1 MQAIR
6 SDKEKEMKIA
16 VDCRYLGKS
25 GIGRVCQGILDHLDY
40 NGHEY
45 YLIGNEEKLK
55 AYSSAHIIP
64 DDGNPFS
71 PKGLF
76 SFPGKINQLCDCIII
91 PNFIIPYGIRIPVYC
106 VMHDLIFLDLPKI
119 TAKGVIDYRIK
130 RMLLKRCMK
139 KAVRIAC
146 VSGFTKSRCE
156 HYFPKY
162 AEKCFVNYIGLSEEV
177 LKFDTT
183 GIEKTNSIV
192 YVGNVKPHKGLK
204 TLIDAFHMLPKG
216 MYRLKI
222 IGEKDGFLVG
232 MKEEDLQSDDVIFT
246 GRLGD
251 DQLLREIASAKFLV
265 QPSLYEGFGL
275 PPLEAL
281 YLGTQP
287 IISDI
292 PVFQEVYGDLPV
304 IFFKTGDAKDLE
316 RAILSAQESGTRAFD
331 RNETTRFD
339 YAAFTDG
346 ILKTISD
353 RGTNAVSCGK

>member
-1 MQAIR
+1 
-6 SDKEKEMKIA
+6 MKIA
-16 VDCRYLGKS
+16 IDCRYLGKS

-40 NGHEY
+40 NEHEY
-45 YLIGNEEKLK
+45 YLIGNEEKLR
-55 AYSSAHIIP
+55 AYSPAYIIP
-64 DDGNPFS
+64 NDENPFS

-76 SFPGKINQLCDCIII
+76 SFPKMINQFCDCIII
-91 PNFIIPYGIRIPVYC
+91 PNFIIPYGIKIPVYS

-119 TAKGVIDYRIK
+119 TTKGFLDYRIK
-130 RMLLKRCMK
+130 KMLLKRCMK
-139 KAVRIAC
+139 KSVRIAC

-162 AEKCFVNYIGLSEEV
+162 AGKCYVNYIGLSEEV
-177 LKFDTT
+177 LNFDTS
-183 GIEKTNSIV
+183 GIEKTNSII

-222 IGEKDGFLVG
+222 IGEKEGFLVG
-232 MKEEDLQSDDVIFT
+232 MKEEDLKSDDVIFT
-246 GRLGD
+246 GRLND

-292 PVFQEVYGDLPV
+292 PVFKEVYGDLPV
-304 IFFKTGDAKDLE
+304 IFFKTEDAKDLKNVLI
-316 RAILSAQESGTRAFD
+316 RAQRVS
-331 RNETTRFD
+331 
-339 YAAFTDG
+339 FTA
-346 ILKTISD
+346 ISEFTQKYHYQNFAK
-353 RGTNAVSCGK
+353 RLISFIK

>member
-1 MQAIR
+1 
-6 SDKEKEMKIA
+6 MKIA
-16 VDCRYLGKS
+16 IDCRYLGKS

-40 NGHEY
+40 NEHEY
-45 YLIGNEEKLK
+45 FLIGNEEKLR
-55 AYSSAHIIP
+55 AYSPAYIIP
-64 DDGNPFS
+64 NDENPFS

-76 SFPGKINQLCDCIII
+76 SFPKMINQFCDCIII
-91 PNFIIPYGIRIPVYC
+91 PNFIIPYGIKIPVYS

-119 TAKGVIDYRIK
+119 TTKGFLDYRIK
-130 RMLLKRCMK
+130 KMLLKRCMK
-139 KAVRIAC
+139 KSVRIAC

-162 AEKCFVNYIGLSEEV
+162 ACKCYVNYIGLSEEV
-177 LKFDTT
+177 LNFDTS
-183 GIEKTNSIV
+183 GIEKTNSII

-222 IGEKDGFLVG
+222 IGEKEGFLVG

-246 GRLGD
+246 GRLSD

-292 PVFQEVYGDLPV
+292 PIFKEVYGDLPV
-304 IFFKTGDAKDLE
+304 IFFKTEDAKDLE
-316 RAILSAQESGTRAFD
+316 NVLIRAQRVS
-331 RNETTRFD
+331 
-339 YAAFTDG
+339 FTA
-346 ILKTISD
+346 ISEFTQKYHYQNFAK
-353 RGTNAVSCGK
+353 RLISFIK

>member
-1 MQAIR
+1 
-6 SDKEKEMKIA
+6 MKIA
-16 VDCRYLGKS
+16 IDCRYLGKS

-40 NGHEY
+40 NEHEY
-45 YLIGNEEKLK
+45 FLIGNEEKLR
-55 AYSSAHIIP
+55 AYSPAYIIP
-64 DDGNPFS
+64 NDENPFS

-76 SFPGKINQLCDCIII
+76 SFPKMINQFCDCIII
-91 PNFIIPYGIRIPVYC
+91 PNFIIPYGIKIPVYS

-119 TAKGVIDYRIK
+119 TTKGFLDYRIK
-130 RMLLKRCMK
+130 KMLLKRCMK
-139 KAVRIAC
+139 KSVRIAC

-162 AEKCFVNYIGLSEEV
+162 AGKCYVNYIGLSEDV
-177 LKFDTT
+177 LNFDTS
-183 GIEKTNSIV
+183 GIEKTNSII

-222 IGEKDGFLVG
+222 IGDKEGFLVG
-232 MKEEDLQSDDVIFT
+232 MKEENLKSDDVIFT
-246 GRLGD
+246 GRLSD

-292 PVFQEVYGDLPV
+292 PVFKEVYGDLPV
-304 IFFKTGDAKDLE
+304 IFFKTGDAKDLGNALMKAE
-316 RAILSAQESGTRAFD
+316 GRAFTATSEFSEKYHYQNFAK
-331 RNETTRFD
+331 R
-339 YAAFTDG
+339 
-346 ILKTISD
+346 LIS
-353 RGTNAVSCGK
+353 VIK

>member
-1 MQAIR
+1 
-6 SDKEKEMKIA
+6 MKIA
-16 VDCRYLGKS
+16 IDCRYLGKS

-40 NGHEY
+40 NEHEY
-45 YLIGNEEKLK
+45 YLIGNEEKLR
-55 AYSSAHIIP
+55 AYSPAYIIP
-64 DDGNPFS
+64 NDENPFS
-71 PKGLF
+71 SKGLF
-76 SFPGKINQLCDCIII
+76 SFPKMINQFCDCIII
-91 PNFIIPYGIRIPVYC
+91 PNFIIPYGIRIPVYS

-119 TAKGVIDYRIK
+119 TTKGFLDYRIK
-130 RMLLKRCMK
+130 KMLLKRCMK
-139 KAVRIAC
+139 KSVRIAC

-162 AEKCFVNYIGLSEEV
+162 AGKCYVNYIGLSEEV
-177 LKFDTT
+177 LNFDTS
-183 GIEKTNSIV
+183 GIEKTNSII

-222 IGEKDGFLVG
+222 IGDKEGFLVG

-246 GRLGD
+246 GRLSD

-292 PVFQEVYGDLPV
+292 PVFKEVYGDLPV
-304 IFFKTGDAKDLE
+304 IFFKTEDAKDLE
-316 RAILSAQESGTRAFD
+316 NVLIRAQRVS
-331 RNETTRFD
+331 
-339 YAAFTDG
+339 FTA
-346 ILKTISD
+346 ISEFTQKYHYQNFAK
-353 RGTNAVSCGK
+353 RLISFIK

>member
-1 MQAIR
+1 
-6 SDKEKEMKIA
+6 MKIA
-16 VDCRYLGKS
+16 IDCRFLGKS

-40 NGHEY
+40 NEHEY
-45 YLIGNEEKLK
+45 FLIGNEEKLR
-55 AYSSAHIIP
+55 AYSPAYIIP
-64 DDGNPFS
+64 NDENPFS

-76 SFPGKINQLCDCIII
+76 SFPKMINQFCDCIII
-91 PNFIIPYGIRIPVYC
+91 PNFIIPYGIKIPVYS

-119 TAKGVIDYRIK
+119 TTKGFLDYRIK
-130 RMLLKRCMK
+130 KMLLKRCMK
-139 KAVRIAC
+139 KSVRIAC

-162 AEKCFVNYIGLSEEV
+162 AGKCYVNYIGLSEEV
-177 LKFDTT
+177 LNFDTS
-183 GIEKTNSIV
+183 GIEKTNSII

-222 IGEKDGFLVG
+222 IGEKEGFLVG

-246 GRLGD
+246 GRLSD

-292 PVFQEVYGDLPV
+292 PVFKEVYGDLPV
-304 IFFKTGDAKDLE
+304 LFFKTEDAKDLE
-316 RAILSAQESGTRAFD
+316 NVLIRAQRVS
-331 RNETTRFD
+331 
-339 YAAFTDG
+339 FTA
-346 ILKTISD
+346 ISEFTQKYHYQNFAK
-353 RGTNAVSCGK
+353 RLISFIK

>member
-1 MQAIR
+1 
-6 SDKEKEMKIA
+6 MKIA
-16 VDCRYLGKS
+16 IDCRYLGKS

-40 NGHEY
+40 NEHEY
-45 YLIGNEEKLK
+45 FLIGNEEKLR
-55 AYSSAHIIP
+55 AYSPAYIIP
-64 DDGNPFS
+64 NDENPFS

-76 SFPGKINQLCDCIII
+76 SFPKMINQFCDCIII
-91 PNFIIPYGIRIPVYC
+91 PNFIIPYGIKIPVYS
-106 VMHDLIFLDLPKI
+106 VMHDLIFFDLPKI
-119 TAKGVIDYRIK
+119 TTKGFLDYRIK
-130 RMLLKRCMK
+130 KMLLKRCMK
-139 KAVRIAC
+139 KSVRIAC

-162 AEKCFVNYIGLSEEV
+162 AGKCYVNYIGLSEDV
-177 LKFDTT
+177 LNFDTS
-183 GIEKTNSIV
+183 GIEKTNSII

-222 IGEKDGFLVG
+222 IGEKEGFLVG
-232 MKEEDLQSDDVIFT
+232 MKEEDLKSDDVIFT
-246 GRLGD
+246 GRLSD

-292 PVFQEVYGDLPV
+292 PVFKEVYGDLPV
-304 IFFKTGDAKDLE
+304 IFFKTEDAKDLE
-316 RAILSAQESGTRAFD
+316 NVLIRAQRVS
-331 RNETTRFD
+331 
-339 YAAFTDG
+339 FTA
-346 ILKTISD
+346 ISEFTQKYHYQNFAK
-353 RGTNAVSCGK
+353 RLISFIK

>member
-1 MQAIR
+1 
-6 SDKEKEMKIA
+6 MKIA
-16 VDCRYLGKS
+16 IDCRYLGKS
-25 GIGRVCQGILDHLDY
+25 GIGRVCQGILDYLDY
-40 NGHEY
+40 NEHEY
-45 YLIGNEEKLK
+45 FLIGNEEKLR
-55 AYSSAHIIP
+55 AYSPAYIIP
-64 DDGNPFS
+64 NDENPFS

-76 SFPGKINQLCDCIII
+76 SFPKMINQFCDCIII
-91 PNFIIPYGIRIPVYC
+91 PNFIIPYGIRIPVYS

-119 TAKGVIDYRIK
+119 TTKGFLDYRIK
-130 RMLLKRCMK
+130 KMLLKRCMK
-139 KAVRIAC
+139 KSVRIAC

-162 AEKCFVNYIGLSEEV
+162 AGKYYVNYIGLSEEV
-177 LKFDTT
+177 LNFDTS
-183 GIEKTNSIV
+183 GIEKTNSII

-222 IGEKDGFLVG
+222 IGEKEGFLVG

-246 GRLGD
+246 GRLSD

-292 PVFQEVYGDLPV
+292 PVFKEVYGDLPV
-304 IFFKTGDAKDLE
+304 LFFKTEDAKDLE
-316 RAILSAQESGTRAFD
+316 NVLIRAQRVS
-331 RNETTRFD
+331 
-339 YAAFTDG
+339 FTA
-346 ILKTISD
+346 ISEFTQKYHYQNFAK
-353 RGTNAVSCGK
+353 RLISFIK

>member
-1 MQAIR
+1 
-6 SDKEKEMKIA
+6 MKIA
-16 VDCRYLGKS
+16 IDCRYLGKS

-40 NGHEY
+40 NEHEY
-45 YLIGNEEKLK
+45 FLIGNEEKLR
-55 AYSSAHIIP
+55 AYSPAYIIP
-64 DDGNPFS
+64 NDENPFS

-76 SFPGKINQLCDCIII
+76 SFPKMINQFCDCIII
-91 PNFIIPYGIRIPVYC
+91 PNFIIPYGIRIPVYS

-119 TAKGVIDYRIK
+119 TTKGFLDYRIK
-130 RMLLKRCMK
+130 KMLLKRCMK
-139 KAVRIAC
+139 KSARIAC

-162 AEKCFVNYIGLSEEV
+162 AGKCYVNYIGLSEEV
-177 LKFDTT
+177 LNFDTS
-183 GIEKTNSIV
+183 GIEKTNSII

-222 IGEKDGFLVG
+222 IGEKEGFLVG

-246 GRLGD
+246 GRLSD

-292 PVFQEVYGDLPV
+292 PVFKEVYGDLPV
-304 IFFKTGDAKDLE
+304 IFFKTEDAKDLE
-316 RAILSAQESGTRAFD
+316 NVLIRAQRVS
-331 RNETTRFD
+331 
-339 YAAFTDG
+339 FTA
-346 ILKTISD
+346 ISEFTQKYHYQNFAK
-353 RGTNAVSCGK
+353 RLISFIK

>member
-1 MQAIR
+1 
-6 SDKEKEMKIA
+6 MKIA
-16 VDCRYLGKS
+16 IDCRYLGKS

-40 NGHEY
+40 NEHEY
-45 YLIGNEEKLK
+45 YLIGNEEKLR
-55 AYSSAHIIP
+55 AYSPAYIIP
-64 DDGNPFS
+64 NDENPFS

-76 SFPGKINQLCDCIII
+76 SFPKMINQFCDCIII
-91 PNFIIPYGIRIPVYC
+91 PNFIIPYGIRIPVYS

-119 TAKGVIDYRIK
+119 TTKGFLDYRIK
-130 RMLLKRCMK
+130 KMLLKRCMK
-139 KAVRIAC
+139 KSVRIAC

-162 AEKCFVNYIGLSEEV
+162 AGKYYVNYIGLSEEV
-177 LKFDTT
+177 LNFDTS
-183 GIEKTNSIV
+183 GIEKTNSII

-222 IGEKDGFLVG
+222 IGEKEGFLVG

-246 GRLGD
+246 GRLSD

-292 PVFQEVYGDLPV
+292 PVFKEVYGDLPV
-304 IFFKTGDAKDLE
+304 IFFKTEDAKDLE
-316 RAILSAQESGTRAFD
+316 NVLIRAQRVS
-331 RNETTRFD
+331 
-339 YAAFTDG
+339 FTA
-346 ILKTISD
+346 ISEFTQKYHYQNFAK
-353 RGTNAVSCGK
+353 RLISFIK

>member
-1 MQAIR
+1 
-6 SDKEKEMKIA
+6 MKIA
-16 VDCRYLGKS
+16 IDCRYLGKS

-40 NGHEY
+40 NEHEY
-45 YLIGNEEKLK
+45 FLIGNEEKLR
-55 AYSSAHIIP
+55 AYSPAYIIP
-64 DDGNPFS
+64 NDENPFS

-76 SFPGKINQLCDCIII
+76 SFPKMINQFCDCIII
-91 PNFIIPYGIRIPVYC
+91 PNFIIPYGIKIPVYS

-119 TAKGVIDYRIK
+119 TTKGFLDYRIK
-130 RMLLKRCMK
+130 KMLLKRCMK
-139 KAVRIAC
+139 KSVRIAC

-162 AEKCFVNYIGLSEEV
+162 ACKCYVNYIGLSEDV
-177 LKFDTT
+177 LNFDTS
-183 GIEKTNSIV
+183 GIEKTNSII

-222 IGEKDGFLVG
+222 IGEKEGFLVG
-232 MKEEDLQSDDVIFT
+232 MKEEDLKSDDVIFT
-246 GRLGD
+246 GRLSD

-292 PVFQEVYGDLPV
+292 PVFKEVYGDLPV
-304 IFFKTGDAKDLE
+304 IFFKTEDAKDLE
-316 RAILSAQESGTRAFD
+316 NVLIRAQRVS
-331 RNETTRFD
+331 
-339 YAAFTDG
+339 FTA
-346 ILKTISD
+346 ISEFTQKYHYQNFAK
-353 RGTNAVSCGK
+353 RLISFIK

>member
-1 MQAIR
+1 
-6 SDKEKEMKIA
+6 MKIA
-16 VDCRYLGKS
+16 IDCRYLGKS

-40 NGHEY
+40 NEHEY
-45 YLIGNEEKLK
+45 FLIGNEEKLR
-55 AYSSAHIIP
+55 AYSPAYIIP
-64 DDGNPFS
+64 NDENPFS

-76 SFPGKINQLCDCIII
+76 SFPKMINQFCDCIII
-91 PNFIIPYGIRIPVYC
+91 PNFIIPYGIRIPVYS

-119 TAKGVIDYRIK
+119 TTKGFLDYRIK
-130 RMLLKRCMK
+130 KMLLKRCMK
-139 KAVRIAC
+139 KLVRIAC
-146 VSGFTKSRCE
+146 VYGFTKSRCE
-156 HYFPKY
+156 HYYPKY
-162 AEKCFVNYIGLSEEV
+162 AGKCYVNYIGLSEEV
-177 LKFDTT
+177 LNFDTS
-183 GIEKTNSIV
+183 GIEKTNSII

-222 IGEKDGFLVG
+222 IGEKEGFLVG

-246 GRLGD
+246 GRLSD

-292 PVFQEVYGDLPV
+292 PVFKEVYGDLPV
-304 IFFKTGDAKDLE
+304 IFFKTEDAKDLE
-316 RAILSAQESGTRAFD
+316 NVLIRAQRVS
-331 RNETTRFD
+331 
-339 YAAFTDG
+339 FTA
-346 ILKTISD
+346 ISEFTQKYHYQNFAK
-353 RGTNAVSCGK
+353 RLISFIK

>member
-1 MQAIR
+1 
-6 SDKEKEMKIA
+6 MKIA
-16 VDCRYLGKS
+16 IDCRYLGKS
-25 GIGRVCQGILDHLDY
+25 GIGRVCQGILDYLDY
-40 NGHEY
+40 NEHEY
-45 YLIGNEEKLK
+45 FLIGNEEKLR
-55 AYSSAHIIP
+55 AYSPAYIIP
-64 DDGNPFS
+64 NDENPFS

-76 SFPGKINQLCDCIII
+76 SFPKMINQFCDCIII
-91 PNFIIPYGIRIPVYC
+91 PNFIIPYGIRIPVYS

-119 TAKGVIDYRIK
+119 TTKGFLDYRIK
-130 RMLLKRCMK
+130 KMLLKRCMK
-139 KAVRIAC
+139 KSVRIAC

-162 AEKCFVNYIGLSEEV
+162 AGKCYVNYIGLSEEV
-177 LKFDTT
+177 LNFDTS
-183 GIEKTNSIV
+183 GIEKTNSII

-222 IGEKDGFLVG
+222 IGEKEGFLVG

-246 GRLGD
+246 GRLSD

-292 PVFQEVYGDLPV
+292 PVFKEVYGDLPV
-304 IFFKTGDAKDLE
+304 LFFKTEDAKDLE
-316 RAILSAQESGTRAFD
+316 NVLIRAQRVS
-331 RNETTRFD
+331 
-339 YAAFTDG
+339 FTA
-346 ILKTISD
+346 ISEFTQKYHYQNFAK
-353 RGTNAVSCGK
+353 RLISFIK

>member
-1 MQAIR
+1 
-6 SDKEKEMKIA
+6 MKIA
-16 VDCRYLGKS
+16 IDCRYLGKS

-40 NGHEY
+40 NEHEY
-45 YLIGNEEKLK
+45 FLIGNEEKLR
-55 AYSSAHIIP
+55 AYSPAYIIP
-64 DDGNPFS
+64 NDENPFS

-76 SFPGKINQLCDCIII
+76 SFPKMINQFCDCIII
-91 PNFIIPYGIRIPVYC
+91 PNFIIPYGIRIPVYS

-119 TAKGVIDYRIK
+119 TTKGFLDYRIK
-130 RMLLKRCMK
+130 KMLLKRCMK
-139 KAVRIAC
+139 KSVRIAC

-156 HYFPKY
+156 HYFPQY
-162 AEKCFVNYIGLSEEV
+162 AGKCYVNYIGLSEEV
-177 LKFDTT
+177 LNFDTS
-183 GIEKTNSIV
+183 GIEKTNSII

-204 TLIDAFHMLPKG
+204 TLIDAFHMLPNG

-222 IGEKDGFLVG
+222 IGEKEGFLVG

-246 GRLGD
+246 GRLSD

-292 PVFQEVYGDLPV
+292 PVFKEVYGDLPV
-304 IFFKTGDAKDLE
+304 IFFKTEDAKDLFQNIYNCVLLFNGRQVLNKYSYINFSKKLIGAVE
-316 RAILSAQESGTRAFD
+316 SKILD
-331 RNETTRFD
+331 
-339 YAAFTDG
+339 
-346 ILKTISD
+346 K
-353 RGTNAVSCGK
+353 

>member
-1 MQAIR
+1 MY
-6 SDKEKEMKIA
+6 KEKRMKIA
-16 VDCRYLGKS
+16 IDCRYLGKS

-40 NGHEY
+40 NEHEY
-45 YLIGNEEKLK
+45 YLIGNEEKLR
-55 AYSSAHIIP
+55 AYSPAYIIP
-64 DDGNPFS
+64 NDENPFS

-76 SFPGKINQLCDCIII
+76 SFPKMINQFCDCIII
-91 PNFIIPYGIRIPVYC
+91 PNFIIPYGIKIPVYS

-119 TAKGVIDYRIK
+119 TTKGFLDYRIK
-130 RMLLKRCMK
+130 KMLLKRCMK
-139 KAVRIAC
+139 KSVRIAC

-162 AEKCFVNYIGLSEEV
+162 AGKCYVNYIGLSEEV
-177 LKFDTT
+177 LNFDTS
-183 GIEKTNSIV
+183 GIEKTNSII

-222 IGEKDGFLVG
+222 IGEKEGFLVG
-232 MKEEDLQSDDVIFT
+232 MKEEDLKSDDVIFT
-246 GRLGD
+246 GRLSD

-292 PVFQEVYGDLPV
+292 PVFKEVYGDLPV
-304 IFFKTGDAKDLE
+304 IFFKTEDAKDLE
-316 RAILSAQESGTRAFD
+316 NVLIRAQRVS
-331 RNETTRFD
+331 
-339 YAAFTDG
+339 FTA
-346 ILKTISD
+346 ISEFTQKYHYQNFAK
-353 RGTNAVSCGK
+353 RLISFIK

>member
-1 MQAIR
+1 
-6 SDKEKEMKIA
+6 MKIA
-16 VDCRYLGKS
+16 IDCRYLGKS

-40 NGHEY
+40 NEHEY
-45 YLIGNEEKLK
+45 FLIGNEEKLR
-55 AYSSAHIIP
+55 AYSPAYIIP
-64 DDGNPFS
+64 NDENPFS

-76 SFPGKINQLCDCIII
+76 SFPKMINQFCDCIII
-91 PNFIIPYGIRIPVYC
+91 PNFIIPYGIRIPVYS

-119 TAKGVIDYRIK
+119 TTKGFLDYRIK
-130 RMLLKRCMK
+130 KMLLKRCMK
-139 KAVRIAC
+139 KSVRIAC

-162 AEKCFVNYIGLSEEV
+162 AGKCYVNYIGLSEDV
-177 LKFDTT
+177 LNFDTS
-183 GIEKTNSIV
+183 GIKKTNSII

-222 IGEKDGFLVG
+222 IGEKEGFLVG
-232 MKEEDLQSDDVIFT
+232 MKEEDLKSDDVIFT
-246 GRLGD
+246 GRLSD

-292 PVFQEVYGDLPV
+292 PVFKEVYGDLPV
-304 IFFKTGDAKDLE
+304 IFFKTEDAKDLE
-316 RAILSAQESGTRAFD
+316 NVLIRAQRVS
-331 RNETTRFD
+331 
-339 YAAFTDG
+339 FTA
-346 ILKTISD
+346 ISEFTQKYHYQNFAK
-353 RGTNAVSCGK
+353 RLISFIK

>member
-1 MQAIR
+1 
-6 SDKEKEMKIA
+6 MKIA
-16 VDCRYLGKS
+16 IDCRYLGKS
-25 GIGRVCQGILDHLDY
+25 GIGRVCQGILDRLDY
-40 NGHEY
+40 NEHEY
-45 YLIGNEEKLK
+45 FLIGNEEKLR
-55 AYSSAHIIP
+55 AYSPAYIIP
-64 DDGNPFS
+64 NDENPFS

-76 SFPGKINQLCDCIII
+76 SFPKMINQFCDCIII
-91 PNFIIPYGIRIPVYC
+91 PNFIIPYGIKIPVYS

-119 TAKGVIDYRIK
+119 TTKGFLDYRIK
-130 RMLLKRCMK
+130 KMLLKRCMK
-139 KAVRIAC
+139 KSVRIAC

-162 AEKCFVNYIGLSEEV
+162 ACKCYVNYIGLSEDV
-177 LKFDTT
+177 LNFDTS
-183 GIEKTNSIV
+183 GIEKTNSII

-222 IGEKDGFLVG
+222 IGEKEGFLVG
-232 MKEEDLQSDDVIFT
+232 MKEEDLKSDDVIFT
-246 GRLGD
+246 GRLSD

-292 PVFQEVYGDLPV
+292 PVFKEVYGDLPV
-304 IFFKTGDAKDLE
+304 IFFKTEDAKDLE
-316 RAILSAQESGTRAFD
+316 NVLIRAQRVS
-331 RNETTRFD
+331 
-339 YAAFTDG
+339 FTA
-346 ILKTISD
+346 ISEFTQKYHYQNFAK
-353 RGTNAVSCGK
+353 RLISFIK

>member
-1 MQAIR
+1 
-6 SDKEKEMKIA
+6 MKIA
-16 VDCRYLGKS
+16 IDCRYLGKS

-40 NGHEY
+40 NEHEY
-45 YLIGNEEKLK
+45 FLIGNEEKLR
-55 AYSSAHIIP
+55 AYSPAYIIP
-64 DDGNPFS
+64 NDENPFS

-76 SFPGKINQLCDCIII
+76 SFPKMINQFCDCIII
-91 PNFIIPYGIRIPVYC
+91 PNFIIPYGIKIPVYS

-119 TAKGVIDYRIK
+119 TTKGFLDYRIK
-130 RMLLKRCMK
+130 KMLLKRCMK
-139 KAVRIAC
+139 KSVRIAC

-162 AEKCFVNYIGLSEEV
+162 ACKCYVNYIGLSEDV
-177 LKFDTT
+177 LNFDTS
-183 GIEKTNSIV
+183 GIEKTNSII

-222 IGEKDGFLVG
+222 IGEKEGFLVG

-246 GRLGD
+246 GRLSD

-292 PVFQEVYGDLPV
+292 PVFKEVYGDLPV
-304 IFFKTGDAKDLE
+304 IFFKTEDAKDLE
-316 RAILSAQESGTRAFD
+316 NVLIRAQRVS
-331 RNETTRFD
+331 
-339 YAAFTDG
+339 FTA
-346 ILKTISD
+346 ISEFTQKYHYQNFAK
-353 RGTNAVSCGK
+353 RLISFIK

>member
-1 MQAIR
+1 
-6 SDKEKEMKIA
+6 MKIA
-16 VDCRYLGKS
+16 IDCRYLGKS

-40 NGHEY
+40 NEHEY
-45 YLIGNEEKLK
+45 FLIGNEEKLR
-55 AYSSAHIIP
+55 AYSPAYIIP
-64 DDGNPFS
+64 NDENPFS

-76 SFPGKINQLCDCIII
+76 SFPKMINQFCDCIII
-91 PNFIIPYGIRIPVYC
+91 PNFIIPYGIRIPVYS

-119 TAKGVIDYRIK
+119 TTKGFLDYRIK
-130 RMLLKRCMK
+130 KMLLKRCMK
-139 KAVRIAC
+139 KSVRIAC

-162 AEKCFVNYIGLSEEV
+162 AGKCYVNYIGLSEEV
-177 LKFDTT
+177 LNFDTS
-183 GIEKTNSIV
+183 GIEKTNSII

-222 IGEKDGFLVG
+222 IGEKEGFLVG
-232 MKEEDLQSDDVIFT
+232 MKEEDLKSDDVIFT
-246 GRLGD
+246 GRLSD

-292 PVFQEVYGDLPV
+292 PVFKEVYGDLPV
-304 IFFKTGDAKDLE
+304 IFFKTEDAKDLE
-316 RAILSAQESGTRAFD
+316 NVLIRAQRVS
-331 RNETTRFD
+331 
-339 YAAFTDG
+339 FTA
-346 ILKTISD
+346 ISEFTQKYHYQNFAK
-353 RGTNAVSCGK
+353 RLISFIK

>member
-1 MQAIR
+1 
-6 SDKEKEMKIA
+6 MKIA
-16 VDCRYLGKS
+16 IDCRFLGKS

-40 NGHEY
+40 NEHEY
-45 YLIGNEEKLK
+45 FLIGNEEKLR
-55 AYSSAHIIP
+55 AYSPAYIIP
-64 DDGNPFS
+64 NDENPFS

-76 SFPGKINQLCDCIII
+76 SFPKMINQFCDCIII
-91 PNFIIPYGIRIPVYC
+91 PNFIIPYGIKIPVYS

-119 TAKGVIDYRIK
+119 TTKVFLDYRIK
-130 RMLLKRCMK
+130 KMLLKRCMK
-139 KAVRIAC
+139 KSVRIAC

-162 AEKCFVNYIGLSEEV
+162 AGKCYVNYIGLSEEV
-177 LKFDTT
+177 LNFDTS
-183 GIEKTNSIV
+183 GIEKTNSII

-222 IGEKDGFLVG
+222 IGEKEGFLVG

-246 GRLGD
+246 GRLSD

-292 PVFQEVYGDLPV
+292 PVFKEVYGDLPV
-304 IFFKTGDAKDLE
+304 LFFKTEDAKDLE
-316 RAILSAQESGTRAFD
+316 NVLIRAQRVS
-331 RNETTRFD
+331 
-339 YAAFTDG
+339 FTA
-346 ILKTISD
+346 ISEFTQKYHYQNFAK
-353 RGTNAVSCGK
+353 RLISFIK

>member
-1 MQAIR
+1 
-6 SDKEKEMKIA
+6 MKIA
-16 VDCRYLGKS
+16 IDCRYLGKS

-40 NGHEY
+40 NEHEY
-45 YLIGNEEKLK
+45 FLIGNEEKLR
-55 AYSSAHIIP
+55 AYSPAYIIP
-64 DDGNPFS
+64 NDENPFS
-71 PKGLF
+71 LKGLS
-76 SFPGKINQLCDCIII
+76 SFPKMINQFCDCIII
-91 PNFIIPYGIRIPVYC
+91 PNFIIPYGIRIPVYS

-119 TAKGVIDYRIK
+119 TTKGFLDYRIK
-130 RMLLKRCMK
+130 KMLLKRCMK
-139 KAVRIAC
+139 KSVRIAC

-162 AEKCFVNYIGLSEEV
+162 AGKCYVNYIGLSEEV
-177 LKFDTT
+177 LNFDTS
-183 GIEKTNSIV
+183 GIEKTNSII

-222 IGEKDGFLVG
+222 IGEKEGFLVG

-246 GRLGD
+246 GRLSD

-292 PVFQEVYGDLPV
+292 PVFKEVYGDLPV
-304 IFFKTGDAKDLE
+304 IFFKTKDAKDLE
-316 RAILSAQESGTRAFD
+316 NVLIRAQRVS
-331 RNETTRFD
+331 
-339 YAAFTDG
+339 FTA
-346 ILKTISD
+346 ISEFTQKYHYQNFAK
-353 RGTNAVSCGK
+353 RLISFIK

>member
-1 MQAIR
+1 
-6 SDKEKEMKIA
+6 MKIA
-16 VDCRYLGKS
+16 IDCRYLGKS

-40 NGHEY
+40 NEHEY
-45 YLIGNEEKLK
+45 FLIGNEEKLR
-55 AYSSAHIIP
+55 AYSPAYIIP
-64 DDGNPFS
+64 NDGNPFS

-76 SFPGKINQLCDCIII
+76 SFPKMINQFCDCIII
-91 PNFIIPYGIRIPVYC
+91 PNFIIPYGIRIPVYS

-119 TAKGVIDYRIK
+119 TTKGFLDYRIK
-130 RMLLKRCMK
+130 KMLLKRCMK
-139 KAVRIAC
+139 KSVRIAC

-162 AEKCFVNYIGLSEEV
+162 AGKCYVNYIGLSEEV
-177 LKFDTT
+177 LNFDTS
-183 GIEKTNSIV
+183 GIEKTNSII

-222 IGEKDGFLVG
+222 IGEKEGFLVG
-232 MKEEDLQSDDVIFT
+232 MKEEDLKSDDVIFT
-246 GRLGD
+246 GRLSD

-292 PVFQEVYGDLPV
+292 PVFKEVYGDLPV
-304 IFFKTGDAKDLE
+304 IFFKTGDAKDLGNALMKAE
-316 RAILSAQESGTRAFD
+316 GRAFTATSEFSEKYHYQNFAK
-331 RNETTRFD
+331 R
-339 YAAFTDG
+339 
-346 ILKTISD
+346 LIS
-353 RGTNAVSCGK
+353 VIK

>member
-1 MQAIR
+1 
-6 SDKEKEMKIA
+6 MKIA
-16 VDCRYLGKS
+16 IDCRYLGKS

-40 NGHEY
+40 NEHEY
-45 YLIGNEEKLK
+45 FLIGNEEKLR
-55 AYSSAHIIP
+55 AYSPAYIIP
-64 DDGNPFS
+64 NDENPFS

-76 SFPGKINQLCDCIII
+76 SFPKMINQFCDCIII
-91 PNFIIPYGIRIPVYC
+91 PNFIIPYGIRIPVYS

-119 TAKGVIDYRIK
+119 TTKGFLDYRIK
-130 RMLLKRCMK
+130 KMLLKRCMK
-139 KAVRIAC
+139 KSVRIAC

-162 AEKCFVNYIGLSEEV
+162 AGKCYVNYIGLSEEV
-177 LKFDTT
+177 LNFDTS
-183 GIEKTNSIV
+183 GIEKTNSII

-222 IGEKDGFLVG
+222 IGEKEGFLVG
-232 MKEEDLQSDDVIFT
+232 MKEEDLKSDDVIFT
-246 GRLGD
+246 GRLSD
-251 DQLLREIASAKFLV
+251 NQLLREIASAKFLV

-292 PVFQEVYGDLPV
+292 PVFKEVYGDLPV
-304 IFFKTGDAKDLE
+304 LFFKTEDAKDLE
-316 RAILSAQESGTRAFD
+316 NVLIRAQRVS
-331 RNETTRFD
+331 
-339 YAAFTDG
+339 FTA
-346 ILKTISD
+346 ISEFTQKYHYQNFAK
-353 RGTNAVSCGK
+353 RLISFIK

>member
-1 MQAIR
+1 
-6 SDKEKEMKIA
+6 MKIA
-16 VDCRYLGKS
+16 IDCRYLGKS

-40 NGHEY
+40 NEHEY
-45 YLIGNEEKLK
+45 FLIGNEEKLR
-55 AYSSAHIIP
+55 AYSPAYIIP
-64 DDGNPFS
+64 NDENPFS

-76 SFPGKINQLCDCIII
+76 SFPKMINQFCDCIII
-91 PNFIIPYGIRIPVYC
+91 PNFIIPYGIRIPVYS

-119 TAKGVIDYRIK
+119 TTKGFLDYRIK
-130 RMLLKRCMK
+130 KMLLKRCMK
-139 KAVRIAC
+139 KSVRIAC

-162 AEKCFVNYIGLSEEV
+162 AGKCYVNYIGLSEEV
-177 LKFDTT
+177 LNFDTS
-183 GIEKTNSIV
+183 GIEKTNSII

-222 IGEKDGFLVG
+222 IGEKEGFLVG

-246 GRLGD
+246 GRLSD

-292 PVFQEVYGDLPV
+292 PVFKEVYGDLPV
-304 IFFKTGDAKDLE
+304 LFFKTEDAKDLE
-316 RAILSAQESGTRAFD
+316 NVLIRAQRVS
-331 RNETTRFD
+331 
-339 YAAFTDG
+339 FTA
-346 ILKTISD
+346 ISEFTQKYHYQNFAK
-353 RGTNAVSCGK
+353 RLISFIK